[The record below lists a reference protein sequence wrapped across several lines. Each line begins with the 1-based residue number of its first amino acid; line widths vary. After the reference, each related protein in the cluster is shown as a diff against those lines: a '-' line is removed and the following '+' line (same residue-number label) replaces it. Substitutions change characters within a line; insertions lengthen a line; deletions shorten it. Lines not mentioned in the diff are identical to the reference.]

1 MKSYKV
7 SLHRDY
13 LVNIDADS
21 EEEAIQF
28 AEFFISGEKETSTPK
43 DRIQHNFRINEIEMV
58 TNEGFEIKDE

>member
-7 SLHRDY
+7 SLHHDY
-13 LVNIDADS
+13 LVNIDANS
-21 EEEAIQF
+21 EEEAKQL

-58 TNEGFEIKDE
+58 TNEGFEARGD